1 MEKDV
6 KIVDYSSS
14 SEEETEKQTSNSGND
29 YETTKKLTAANSNY
43 KYGGNNTSEDDD
55 SDGINSLNNILK
67 LHEKCRLNSTK
78 EIEYPVDSYVRFRDE
93 ECEGNKKQITC
104 LSLPIKG
111 QKMVCGTLNGE
122 IEIYEFNNLFSNC
135 LKPSKVICPLED
147 HSIRSIKYN
156 NNGSMIIAACGDSI
170 CRVFDGNG
178 DFISGTVKGDPYVKS
193 AKSNYGHTHTVL
205 DCKWD
210 TLNESQFIT
219 SSIDN
224 TIRLF
229 NLNSE
234 PFGIDRY
241 IPSHCVMKCLDERK
255 LNISS
260 MQVNS
265 INISASGEYIVSS
278 CTDGSIQL
286 FYRSGSL
293 FSDTPNIIIRNAHSS
308 ENNSVCI
315 SDVNF
320 INYKSTQERY
330 IVSRGIVDSSIKVWD
345 IRKTN
350 RPINKFVNI
359 YSDGNCE
366 YSKFIY
372 SKCRK
377 SVLISTNKCEKRND
391 PFSVKGSII
400 SLNVESSI
408 NSGGDANSHY
418 PSTLIAID
426 NEIKSFEWSHNINQL
441 ILCLNDG
448 SIVIYYDENL
458 QDNPSNKGI
467 LTALRQKKKIRD
479 DDGFHNAKIQTYNVE
494 ELPEGFRETKS
505 GEIKYIGVSSKK
517 SRLYG
522 PKNFDPNKDI
532 KFD

>member
-1 MEKDV
+1 MRKGIQ
-6 KIVDYSSS
+6 IVDYSSS
-14 SEEETEKQTSNSGND
+14 SEDETNTEKRLSDFKNNSTGENVNHKHEDSNSEND
-29 YETTKKLTAANSNY
+29 
-43 KYGGNNTSEDDD
+43 DF
-55 SDGINSLNNILK
+55 DGINSLANVLK
-67 LHEKCRLNSTK
+67 LHEKCKSNSDK
-78 EIEYPVDSYVRFRDE
+78 EIEYPINSYIKFRDE
-93 ECEGNKKQITC
+93 ESVGSAKHITC

-122 IEIYEFNNLFSNC
+122 IEIYEFNNLFSND
-135 LKPSKVICPLED
+135 LKPSRVMCPLED

-178 DFISGTVKGDPYVKS
+178 DFINGTVKGDPYVK
-193 AKSNYGHTHTVL
+193 AVKTNYGHTHTVL

-210 TLNESQFIT
+210 TLDENQFIT
-219 SSIDN
+219 SSMDN

-234 PFGIDRY
+234 PFGIDKY
-241 IPSHCVMKCLDERK
+241 IPSHCVMKCLDKRK

-260 MQVNS
+260 IQVNS
-265 INISASGEYIVSS
+265 INVSTSGEYVVSS

-286 FYRSGSL
+286 FHRNGNL
-293 FSDTPNIIIRNAHSS
+293 FSDTPNIIIRDSHTS

-320 INYKSTQERY
+320 IKYKSTQDRY
-330 IVSRGIVDSSIKVWD
+330 VVSRGIIDSCIKVWD

-350 RPINKFVNI
+350 KPINTFLNI

-372 SKCRK
+372 SKCGK
-377 SVLISTNKCEKRND
+377 NILISTNKYEKRSD
-391 PFSVKGSII
+391 PSSIKGSIVSI
-400 SLNVESSI
+400 SAESLVNLNDNVKQHYSNALI
-408 NSGGDANSHY
+408 NTNS
-418 PSTLIAID
+418 
-426 NEIKSFEWSHNINQL
+426 EIKSFEWSHNINQL
-441 ILCLNDG
+441 IICLNNG
-448 SIVIYYDENL
+448 NIIIYYDDTLE
-458 QDNPSNKGI
+458 DNPSNKGI
-467 LTALRQKKKIRD
+467 ITALKQKKRIKD
-479 DDGFHNAKIQTYNVE
+479 EDGFHNAKIQTYNIE

-505 GEIKYIGVSSKK
+505 GEIKYIGVASKK

-522 PKNFDPNKDI
+522 PKNLDPNRDI
-532 KFD
+532 EFD